1 MGADEPRPSGDYGS
15 HAPYRTAPVF
25 VTFEGLDGSGKTTQA
40 ELLAESLRTD
50 GREVVLN
57 VYGPGEFF
65 GEFAL
70 LDGEPRSAD
79 AIAQDDCLLYW
90 LTRED
95 FLAKLVPQGGMSR
108 AKGSAGLVGLFVKPA
123 N

>member
-1 MGADEPRPSGDYGS
+1 MPRRQRACPSAALDERVLAAIKVDRLPGRPSK
-15 HAPYRTAPVF
+15 H
-25 VTFEGLDGSGKTTQA
+25 
-40 ELLAESLRTD
+40 
-50 GREVVLN
+50 
-57 VYGPGEFF
+57 
-65 GEFAL
+65 
-70 LDGEPRSAD
+70 PRSARERPEVPD
-79 AIAQDDCLLYW
+79 SGPCTPPGSPHHYTFVVIGTDFEVKELAPG

>member
-1 MGADEPRPSGDYGS
+1 MAK
-15 HAPYRTAPVF
+15 V
-25 VTFEGLDGSGKTTQA
+25 
-40 ELLAESLRTD
+40 
-50 GREVVLN
+50 N
-57 VYGPGEFF
+57 VAARSP
-65 GEFAL
+65 L
-70 LDGEPRSAD
+70 SAD
-79 AIAQDDCLLYW
+79 DFEVKELAPG